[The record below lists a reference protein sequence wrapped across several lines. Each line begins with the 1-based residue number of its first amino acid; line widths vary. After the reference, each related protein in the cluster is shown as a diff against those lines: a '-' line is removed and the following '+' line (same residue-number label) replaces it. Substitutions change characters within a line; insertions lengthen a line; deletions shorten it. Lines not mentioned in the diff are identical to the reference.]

1 MSDGVLPALL
11 VLPVEREQVHD
22 PLVDLVQGQHL
33 AAGLL
38 DGHGDQGDVRV
49 RRLGVR
55 VAPPVRFGFSGS
67 EAAAGRAVHRAHH
80 RHAAV
85 RRRADGAHV
94 RRQRG
99 AQPRYPGPRALRHP
113 SGHRRVVDPHRVHV
127 VRVHVSG
134 AGHARR
140 AHVAVHRVHG
150 ETGSHVSCCRITL
163 RHRNDTSSHNC

>member
-55 VAPPVRFGFSGS
+55 VLVRYGLGS
-67 EAAAGRAVHRAHH
+67 
-80 RHAAV
+80 
-85 RRRADGAHV
+85 
-94 RRQRG
+94 
-99 AQPRYPGPRALRHP
+99 L
-113 SGHRRVVDPHRVHV
+113 
-127 VRVHVSG
+127 
-134 AGHARR
+134 ARR
-140 AHVAVHRVHG
+140 PPQAG
-150 ETGSHVSCCRITL
+150 PYTGLITGML
-163 RHRNDTSSHNC
+163 PYGGGLMELMFGGSAAPSPVIPAPGL